1 MPVGGGQSLGTAHG
15 SIAIDTTS
23 LRNVAATVRSVA
35 AETGRAFGTIDAA
48 AKRTESS
55 LLRVSRSIGQMRGE
69 LTGLSIG
76 AGIIAGLGVKTAAGF
91 QESAIK
97 LAGMTGGI
105 ASATK
110 LMEDLRKKAFAAGLP
125 FQDMLA
131 TAERLLPTFQGNTKE
146 LDRWYSL
153 IRRTAVLNPTE
164 GMTGAAFSINEAI
177 VSGGTDMVSLVERFN
192 ISRVKLRAELAKNGG
207 DMHDALD
214 KVLNSMGITEETAQR
229 MGQTFNASFR
239 VAKDAALQ
247 LLAEGFTPLMQALTP
262 ILQGTAQWV
271 TKLREASPALVGIG
285 AGMVTITALGAPT
298 LLLFNQLVEAG
309 QKLKAL
315 GVLGGLGRAG
325 VGVAAAAVGAGIG
338 VGVVNAVGGATGNK
352 RMQDFGLQ
360 EAWLTLRKLIVNMA
374 FTFSEVDR
382 LIRTGLINAL
392 RAMVNAVIGAASAMG
407 GVVSAIGGM
416 LPGAMGGNALS
427 KLGSGMSAG
436 GAGLQATSNKMFD
449 AMIADLTKRNR
460 QAMQGFSNFMVPPG
474 GAASASAGGGS
485 AGGGGSTG
493 PDMAD
498 RNKAIAAWARDTA
511 RIERE
516 AGKARLD
523 ATRQYEQQRSE
534 AIANYELGIAR
545 DAEDFARSRAR
556 AATQLARQIADIQAD
571 AAKREAAWQS
581 DLAERVAEI
590 RDDGNK
596 RLTELEAN
604 YNRDRERAARDHR
617 DRLMDAA
624 ARLDAVAVRDEQRNY
639 ARQQQDAAEAFQ
651 TQQDKLKEDLAERL
665 QQEHENQQERLQAAR
680 EADAERIADMIQS
693 QAEQQA
699 LEDEDRALRLQRQA
713 EDQARQM
720 EQMDTA
726 QSERLAQIDQQAA
739 EERAALN
746 ESFTQQLSDLGIYQ
760 QAYRDMQNRQQ
771 ADSLKAFNSFWEQV
785 KAQFP
790 NAPIQGPAPAPHF
803 PTSWADMGVGAT
815 TPAGRAASGGSV
827 SNRSI
832 NVAEGAINVYAA
844 PGQSEDAI
852 GRAVRREVVKLL
864 EEAGG

>member
-1 MPVGGGQSLGTAHG
+1 MPIGGGQSLGTAHG
-15 SIAIDTTS
+15 SISIDTSS
-23 LRNVAATVRSVA
+23 LRAITGVVRSVA
-35 AETGRAFGTIDAA
+35 ADVGRQFGAIDTAA
-48 AKRTESS
+48 HRLQARF
-55 LLRVSRSIGQMRGE
+55 LAVSRGIGQMRGE
-69 LTGLSIG
+69 LSGLSIG

-97 LAGMTGGI
+97 LAGMTGSV
-105 ASATK
+105 ANATK

-131 TAERLLPTFQGNTKE
+131 TAERLLPTFKGNVQE
-146 LDRWYSL
+146 LDRWYN
-153 IRRTAVLNPTE
+153 IVRRVAVLNPTE

-192 ISRVKLRAELAKNGG
+192 ISRVKMREELAKNGG
-207 DMHDALD
+207 DFNAALD
-214 KVLNSMGITEETAQR
+214 TVLTQMGITDETAQK

-247 LLAEGFTPLMQALTP
+247 LLAEGFTPLMNALTP

-271 TKLREASPALVGIG
+271 SKLREASPALVGIG

-315 GVLGGLGRAG
+315 GLLGGLGRAG
-325 VGVAAAAVGAGIG
+325 IAGLAAGAGVAGGIG
-338 VGVVNAVGGATGNK
+338 IVNAVGNATGNK
-352 RMQDFGLQ
+352 SQQEFGLQ

-374 FTFSEVDR
+374 FTFSEIDR

-436 GAGLQATSNKMFD
+436 GAGLQKTSNAMFD

-474 GAASASAGGGS
+474 GAASASTGGGS
-485 AGGGGSTG
+485 AGGGGGTG
-493 PDMAD
+493 PDMGE
-498 RNKAIAAWARDTA
+498 RNKAIAAWARDAA
-511 RIERE
+511 RIERD

-556 AATQLARQIADIQAD
+556 AATQLARQIADIQAE

-639 ARQQQDAAEAFQ
+639 ARQQQDASEAFQ

-680 EADAERIADMIQS
+680 EADAERIADMIQN

-699 LEDEDRALRLQRQA
+699 LEDEDRALRLERQA
-713 EDQARQM
+713 EDQAQQLA
-720 EQMDTA
+720 QMDAA

-760 QAYRDMQNRQQ
+760 QAWRNMQNQQQ
-771 ADSLKAFNSFWEQV
+771 AESLKAFNTFWEQV

-790 NAPIQGPAPAPHF
+790 NAPVQGPQTAPHF
-803 PTSWADMGVGAT
+803 PTSWADAASAI

-844 PGQSEDAI
+844 PGQSEGDIARQVDI
-852 GRAVRREVVKLL
+852 HLRKIL
-864 EEAGG
+864 EEAAN